1 VAYGAPMVGP
11 GFGADSNGHG
21 YLYMWGTSD
30 DGCAVWE
37 PLSTPIKKGHTYHVK
52 SYLRINSVDL
62 HNTPYANVRF
72 VAFNSMPSGLHWQT
86 SSGQVAS
93 LGTITVSKH
102 DSWDPY
108 TTLDWTADA
117 DYSNFEIDVSNGNS
131 GAGYE
136 TWVAIDNIQL
146 QEKN

>member
-1 VAYGAPMVGP
+1 M
-11 GFGADSNGHG
+11 
-21 YLYMWGTSD
+21 
-30 DGCAVWE
+30 
-37 PLSTPIKKGHTYHVK
+37 GHTYHVK
-52 SYLRINSVDL
+52 SFLKIPSSDL

-72 VAFNSMPSGLHWQT
+72 VAFNAKPGGMHWQT

-117 DYSNFEIDVSNGNS
+117 DYDNFEIDVSNGNS
-131 GAGYE
+131 GQSSE
-136 TWVAIDNIQL
+136 TWVAIDNVQL
-146 QEKN
+146 QEKH